1 MASYVVIDFETASQT
16 DLVKA
21 GAWAYAECPTT
32 EILCLGYSPDGLANI
47 TIWGNAL
54 LYDPLRIERAG
65 SLEQLVNDPKVL
77 FVAHNAAFE
86 KAIWRHIMVKQYG
99 WPDLPNS
106 RWHCSMAVCAM
117 KALPMKLERAA
128 LALRLVNQTGSDHRK
143 IVTAPSKAKKDGSY
157 DRSTELLGNVYRENK
172 LDVVAETELNH
183 RIGGFQQGERNVWLL
198 DQRINE
204 RGVRVDLD
212 YVAACRRIVDGAS
225 EPLVEEFRALTG
237 IKPSQNAKVLKWIQD
252 QGVNLPNLQKETI
265 TRLIGP
271 EFAADDDDEFD
282 SGDEYGD
289 EDYTETPLLTLP
301 PNARRALEIRRTVGS
316 ASIKKLGAIQN
327 CVSADGRVRGLVLY
341 HGAGPGRWVGRLFQ
355 PHNFPR
361 GTLKFD
367 RGTKEEKPPSPEI
380 VAETLSTGDWQY
392 VASVLGN
399 PIEAVVSGLRHAIIT
414 DKDRILNV
422 GDFAGIEM
430 RVVLAMAG
438 QHDKL
443 KMVAEGQDV
452 YVDMAKTIYKRPIDK
467 VRDPAERQIGKN
479 TVLGCGFQMGYA
491 TFGKRYA
498 PDETEEFHRTVI
510 SAYREEWAPEVPKLW
525 AGLEEAAIRAVW
537 DKRTTNAY
545 GIEFKHE
552 DIWLTARLHSGR
564 KLYYAYPQERR
575 KAMPWDPDDIRPA
588 WSCMAWKKGRW
599 MSRDMYGGLITQ
611 NVDEGN
617 SRDIMVSA
625 MFKCERE
632 NLPVVL
638 TVHDEIIAEPLTEH
652 SNPDMLK
659 QIMMD
664 RDPWVVEL
672 GVPIGAETWAGPI
685 YKK

>member
-32 EILCLGYSPDGLANI
+32 EILCLGYQTDEMSNPVVMSPENI
-47 TIWGNAL
+47 ADRFPGHTL
-54 LYDPLRIERAG
+54 M
-65 SLEQLVNDPKVL
+65 QLVSDPKVL

-86 KAIWRHIMVKQYG
+86 KAIWRNIMVKQFG

-157 DRSTELLGNVYRENK
+157 DRSTELLGAVYRENQ

-204 RGVRVDLD
+204 RGVRVDLE
-212 YVAACRRIVDGAS
+212 YVAACRAIVDGAS
-225 EPLVEEFRALTG
+225 KPLVEEFRALTG
-237 IKPSQNAKVLKWIQD
+237 VNPGQRNKVLKWIQA

-265 TRLIGP
+265 TKLIGP
-271 EFAADDDDEFD
+271 EFALDDDDEFD
-282 SGDEYGD
+282 GDTDAD
-289 EDYTETPLLTLP
+289 EDYATTPLLALP
-301 PNARRALEIRRTVGS
+301 ASARRALEIRRTVGS

-367 RGTKEEKPPSPEI
+367 RGTKSEKPPSPEI
-380 VAETLSTGDWQY
+380 VAETLMSGDWRY

-399 PIEAVVSGLRHAIIT
+399 PIEAVISGLRHAIIT
-414 DKDRILNV
+414 DEGRILNA
-422 GDFAGIEM
+422 GDFASIEC
-430 RVVLAMAG
+430 RGVLALAG
-438 QHDKL
+438 QHDKCNMIADG
-443 KMVAEGQDV
+443 KDV
-452 YVDMAKTIYKRPIDK
+452 YVDMAETIYKREINK
-467 VRDPAERQIGKN
+467 TRDPEQRQIGKN
-479 TVLGCGFQMGYA
+479 TVLGCGFQMGWE

-498 PDETEEFHRTVI
+498 PDDTEEFKKKVI
-510 SAYREEWAPEVPKLW
+510 AAYREEWAPEVPKLW

-537 DKRTTNAY
+537 DHRTTNAY

-552 DIWLTARLHSGR
+552 DIWLTARIHSGR
-564 KLYYAYPQERR
+564 KLYYAFPQQRR

-599 MSRDMYGGLITQ
+599 MSRDIYGGLMTQ
-611 NVDEGN
+611 NVIEAQ
-617 SRDIMVSA
+617 SRDLICGA
-625 MFKCERE
+625 MFKCEKE
-632 NLPVVL
+632 NLPIVL

-659 QIMMD
+659 QIMCD
-664 RDPWVVEL
+664 RPQWAIEM
-672 GVPIGAETWAGPI
+672 GIPIGAETWAGGR